1 LQKQD
6 NIMQRVAI
14 VMALLAILSGTS
26 ANMGTAIV
34 IAGTIHFFVCN
45 PVIALLEAALLAR
58 WARVPLQ
65 RAIALMIA
73 ANCLSFFVGLLLGGR
88 ISLTL
93 GGISQMLWGKGVT
106 FFLSLPYLLALLTL
120 LLFALTVLIE
130 AMPLYLAQQRDWRW
144 SIGHSAR
151 VNLISYGL
159 LVFLYLKH
167 SDFGFLTN
175 RFQPDLRF
183 IQTVP
188 TTVYYITPDGML
200 ASIPITGG
208 AYRLLDEPRLSDE
221 GWRTNIYAP
230 PSLQLH
236 RDSKSNRWWLAT
248 KWQRLFPVEVD
259 PLHIPRNLWKQG
271 KDAPIYSPD
280 WRDASAEWR
289 ITPYLPTVY
298 QGNQRRYSTAL
309 ILPFRFDVSQNM
321 GVFPC
326 RAISLLPGDYAV
338 FELGGCIWVLH
349 MPTRRIGFLTEGSM
363 PLAVVMPHTT
373 KGKNE
378 GQPSTPEVK

>member
-1 LQKQD
+1 
-6 NIMQRVAI
+6 MMRRFAI

-26 ANMGTAIV
+26 ANVGTAMA
-34 IAGTIHFFVCN
+34 IAGTVHFLVCN
-45 PVIALLEAALLAR
+45 PLIALLEAALLAR
-58 WARVPLQ
+58 WAKVPLQ
-65 RAIALMIA
+65 HGILMMIA
-73 ANCLSFFVGLLLGGR
+73 ANYLSFFVGLLLGGR

-93 GGISQMLWGKGVT
+93 GGMSQMLWGKGAA
-106 FFLSLPYLLALLTL
+106 FFLSLPYLLAPLTL

-130 AMPLYLAQQRDWRW
+130 AIPLSLGQRKDWRW
-144 SIGHSAR
+144 SISNSAK

-159 LVFLYLKH
+159 LVFLYLTH
-167 SDFGFLTN
+167 SDFGFLKN

-183 IQTVP
+183 VQTVP

-200 ASIPITGG
+200 ASIPVTGG
-208 AYRLLDEPRLSDE
+208 AYRLLSEQQLSDQ
-221 GWRTNIYAP
+221 GWRTNIYSMP
-230 PSLQLH
+230 HLQLR

-259 PLHIPRNLWKQG
+259 PFHTPRNLWKQG
-271 KDAPIYSPD
+271 KDEPIYSPD

-298 QGNQRRYSTAL
+298 QGDQRRYSTAL

-349 MPTRRIGFLTEGSM
+349 MPTRRIGLLTKGYM
-363 PLAVVMPHTT
+363 PLAVVMPHAA
-373 KGKNE
+373 K
-378 GQPSTPEVK
+378 VKKQGSAARFRGTIKSR